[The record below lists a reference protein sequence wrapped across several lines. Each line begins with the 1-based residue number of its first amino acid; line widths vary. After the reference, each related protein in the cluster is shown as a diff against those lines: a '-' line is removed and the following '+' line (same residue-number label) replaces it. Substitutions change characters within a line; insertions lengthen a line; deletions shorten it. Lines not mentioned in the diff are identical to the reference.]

1 MSAFRDNPVYSDM
14 DLPSVDLYS
23 IDERMSMIPPDAF
36 DFLKLWLAYE
46 PADRPSCEQLLEH
59 VFFDDMRESIEQ
71 YLADIVALEA
81 QERSKLF
88 KKRDATPNKMTFKSV
103 LLDPE

>member
-1 MSAFRDNPVYSDM
+1 
-14 DLPSVDLYS
+14 
-23 IDERMSMIPPDAF
+23 
-36 DFLKLWLAYE
+36 
-46 PADRPSCEQLLEH
+46 
-59 VFFDDMRESIEQ
+59 MRESIEQ